1 MNTKVA
7 IFEPI
12 YAQDQVQV
20 EKSFLPL
27 VIQDNSQAGWREFK
41 LFVDM
46 YRSGEHRRHAYTGIF
61 SPKFSL
67 KSKITG
73 AEFIRFVQSQ
83 PGSDVCFINP
93 FPQIGYWSFNVW
105 MQGEHA
111 HPGLAD
117 AAQSLLDACKV
128 DFDIERTPR
137 HGPGLLAYSNFW
149 VGSERFWD
157 EYVGGVLVRIAE
169 FLEENPD
176 HEVTRKVMEDT
187 THTDPAPFLPFI
199 VERLFSTYISQR
211 PELKI
216 AAYRHGDDGV
226 LDYCVNEY
234 ERRLVARMKQQVD
247 EANAVGKF
255 DDTIIKQMDIACE
268 LWQQQFFDYFAVR
281 PHPHTGRCVN

>member
-1 MNTKVA
+1 MNTSVA

-12 YAQDQVQV
+12 YARDQVQV

-27 VIQDNSQAGWREFK
+27 VVRDNSQAGWREFK

-46 YRSGEHRRHAYTGIF
+46 YRSGEHRRHGYTGIF

-73 AEFIRFVQSQ
+73 SDFVRFVRSQ
-83 PGSDVCFINP
+83 TEADVCFINP
-93 FPQIGYWSFNVW
+93 FPQIAYWSFNVW

-117 AAQSLLDACKV
+117 AAQSLLDACEL
-128 DFDIERTPR
+128 DLDIKRAPR

-149 VGSERFWD
+149 VGSERFWE

-169 FLEENPD
+169 FLEQNPG
-176 HEVTRKVMEDT
+176 HAVTRKVMEDT

-211 PELKI
+211 PELTI
-216 AAYRHGDDGV
+216 GAYRHKDDS
-226 LDYCVNEY
+226 LQDYCVNEY
-234 ERRLVARMKQQVD
+234 ERRLVARMKLQID
-247 EANAVGKF
+247 EADATGKF
-255 DDTIIKQMDIACE
+255 EPTLIQHMDIACE

-281 PHPHTGRCVN
+281 PHPHTGRRVS